1 MDLYSSS
8 QYIVT
13 PGACVLDIT
22 PPTFGGIT
30 SLSMNSNGSL
40 VASWSAAT
48 DASTPVRYNVYIKK
62 GTATGLFSVTPYITQ
77 GLSIKLYDDA
87 DGIRLAYGETY
98 YVGVRAVDSIGNMET
113 NTSSLSA
120 VSTGVFAGEIRYEC
134 FASLAI
140 SPINELVGSL
150 FLHGDGKAVKTSLG
164 TASFKIYDEDDN
176 EVISLTQNGLTAN
189 SDGVYLLTP
198 TSASGLDPFTCYRVK
213 IAIIHNSVT
222 IESYVGLQR
231 GE

>member
-1 MDLYSSS
+1 MHLYSST
-8 QYIVT
+8 QYFVT

-22 PPTFGGIT
+22 PPTFAGIT

-48 DASTPVRYNVYIKK
+48 DASTPVRYNVYIQKT
-62 GTATGLFSVTPYITQ
+62 TATGLFSVTPYITQ

-87 DGIRLAYGETY
+87 SGIRLAYGETY
-98 YVGVRAVDSIGNMET
+98 YVGVRAVDAIGNMET
-113 NTSSLSA
+113 NTTSLSA
-120 VSTGVFAGEIRYEC
+120 VTTGVFAGEIRYEC

-140 SPINELVGSL
+140 SPSNELVGSL

-164 TASFKIYDEDDN
+164 TASFKIYDEDEN
-176 EVISLTQNGLTAN
+176 EVVSLSQSGLTSNA
-189 SDGVYLLTP
+189 DGVYVLTP
-198 TSASGLDPFTCYRVK
+198 TSAAGLDPFTSYRVR